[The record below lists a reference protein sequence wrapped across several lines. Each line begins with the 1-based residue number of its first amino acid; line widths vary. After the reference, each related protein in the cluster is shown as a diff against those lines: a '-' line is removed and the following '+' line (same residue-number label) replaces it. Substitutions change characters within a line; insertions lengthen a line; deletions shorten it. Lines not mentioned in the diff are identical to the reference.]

1 MDATTKAKP
10 RRLPPRL
17 VPGCRVALVAPAG
30 PLLERDDLH
39 RAAEL
44 CRLLGF
50 DPVLGQHA
58 GGHHGYL
65 AGTDAERL
73 ADLNAALTD
82 PAIDAVWCIRGG
94 YGMTRIVAGVDFAGF
109 ARRPKPVIGFSDIT
123 VLLAALHQQTGVVTY
138 HGPVAR
144 HSMTGF
150 TREHFERVLLGTGS
164 GPLGRLPQPESVLV
178 PTTHRIVTLRGG
190 VAEGPLQGGNLS
202 LLQCLVGTPYLPG
215 LAGALLFIE
224 DVGEEVY
231 RVDRML
237 SHLRLAGALDRLAG
251 VIVGRFTEMGRRG
264 ADGALGFDQVLA
276 TYLEPLG
283 IPVAHGF
290 PIGHVEDQ
298 WTLPIG
304 VRARLDATAG
314 EVELLEPAVG

>member
-1 MDATTKAKP
+1 M
-10 RRLPPRL
+10 
-17 VPGCRVALVAPAG
+17 ALVAPAG
-30 PLLERDDLH
+30 PLLERDDLA
-39 RAAEL
+39 RAGEL

-50 DPVLGQHA
+50 EPSLGRNA
-58 GGHHGYL
+58 AGHHGYL
-65 AGTDAERL
+65 AGTDRERL

-82 PAIDAVWCIRGG
+82 PAVDAVWCIRGG
-94 YGMTRIVAGVDFAGF
+94 YGMTRILAGVDFDGF

-123 VLLAALHQQTGVVTY
+123 VLLAALQRRTGVVTY

-144 HSMTGF
+144 HAMTAF
-150 TREHFERVLLGTGS
+150 TRDHFERILVRAHA
-164 GPLGRLPQPESVLV
+164 GPLGSLPPPEGVLV
-178 PTTHRIVTLRGG
+178 PTTHRVVTLRGG
-190 VAEGPLQGGNLS
+190 AAEGPLQGGNLS
-202 LLQCLVGTPYLPG
+202 LLQCLVGTAYMPDLD
-215 LAGALLFIE
+215 GALLFLE

-290 PIGHVEDQ
+290 PIGHVDDQ
-298 WTLPIG
+298 WTVPVG

-314 EVELLEPAVG
+314 RVELLEPAVA

>member
-1 MDATTKAKP
+1 MDATPKATP
-10 RRLPPRL
+10 TRLPPRL
-17 VPGCRVALVAPAG
+17 ATGTRVALVAPAG
-30 PLLERDDLH
+30 PLLERDDLT

-50 DPVLGQHA
+50 EPVLGRNA
-58 GGHHGYL
+58 AGHHGYL

-82 PAIDAVWCIRGG
+82 PGIGAVWCIRGG
-94 YGMTRIVAGVDFAGF
+94 YGMTRILSGVDFEGF
-109 ARRPKPVIGFSDIT
+109 GRRPKPVIGFSDIT
-123 VLLAALHQQTGVVTY
+123 VLLAALHRRTGVVTF

-144 HSMTGF
+144 HAMTAF
-150 TREHFERVLLGTGS
+150 TRHHFERLLAGAVT
-164 GPLGRLPQPESVLV
+164 GPLGRVPQPEGVLV
-178 PTTHRIVTLRGG
+178 PTTHRITTLRGG
-190 VAEGPLQGGNLS
+190 RAEGPLQGGNLS
-202 LLQCLVGTPYLPG
+202 LLQCLVGTAYMPDLD
-215 LAGALLFIE
+215 GALLFLE

-264 ADGALGFDQVLA
+264 ADGAFGFDRVLA

-283 IPVAHGF
+283 IPVAYGF
-290 PIGHVEDQ
+290 PIGHVDDQ

-314 EVELLEPAVG
+314 AVELLEPAVE

>member
-17 VPGCRVALVAPAG
+17 TPGARVALVAPAG
-30 PLLERDDLH
+30 PLLERDDLA
-39 RAAEL
+39 RAMEL
-44 CRLLGF
+44 CSLLGL
-50 DPVLGQHA
+50 DPVLGRHA

-82 PAIDAVWCIRGG
+82 PGIDAVWCIRGG
-94 YGMTRIVAGVDFAGF
+94 YGMTRILDAVDFDGF

-123 VLLAALHQQTGVVTY
+123 VLLAALHQRTGVVTF

-144 HSMTGF
+144 HSMTAF
-150 TREHFERVLLGTGS
+150 TQAHFERVLFGTGS
-164 GPLGRLPQPESVLV
+164 GPLGRLPQPDAVLV
-178 PTTHRIVTLRGG
+178 PTTHRIMTLRGG

-202 LLQCLVGTPYLPG
+202 LLQCLLGTPYLPD
-215 LAGALLFIE
+215 LDGALLFLE

-237 SHLRLAGALDRLAG
+237 SHLRLAGALGRLAG

-290 PIGHVEDQ
+290 PIGHVDDQ

-304 VRARLDATAG
+304 VPARLDATAG
-314 EVELLEPAVG
+314 EVELLEAAVG

>member
-30 PLLERDDLH
+30 PLLERDDLQ
-39 RAAEL
+39 RALEL
-44 CRLLGF
+44 CRLLGC
-50 DPVLGQHA
+50 DPVLGPHA

-94 YGMTRIVAGVDFAGF
+94 YGITRILAGVDFDGF
-109 ARRPKPVIGFSDIT
+109 ARRPKPVVGFSDIT
-123 VLLAALHQQTGVVTY
+123 ALLAALNQQTGVVTF

-144 HSMTGF
+144 HAMTEF
-150 TREHFERVLLGTGS
+150 TRAHFELALAPSAAGR
-164 GPLGRLPQPESVLV
+164 LGRVPAPGGVLV
-178 PTTHRIVTLRGG
+178 PSSHRIMTIRAG

-202 LLQCLVGTPYLPG
+202 LLQCLIGTPYLPA
-215 LAGALLFIE
+215 LDGALLFLE

-231 RVDRML
+231 RIDRML
-237 SHLRLAGALDRLAG
+237 SHLRLAGALNRLAG
-251 VIVGRFTEMGRRG
+251 VIVGRFTDMGRRG
-264 ADGALGFDQVLA
+264 ADGGRVHPRIGNRYRD
-276 TYLEPLG
+276 LED
-283 IPVAHGF
+283 IAA
-290 PIGHVEDQ
+290 EKA
-298 WTLPIG
+298 
-304 VRARLDATAG
+304 ARQAS
-314 EVELLEPAVG
+314 

>member
-1 MDATTKAKP
+1 
-10 RRLPPRL
+10 
-17 VPGCRVALVAPAG
+17 
-30 PLLERDDLH
+30 
-39 RAAEL
+39 
-44 CRLLGF
+44 
-50 DPVLGQHA
+50 
-58 GGHHGYL
+58 
-65 AGTDAERL
+65 
-73 ADLNAALTD
+73 
-82 PAIDAVWCIRGG
+82 
-94 YGMTRIVAGVDFAGF
+94 
-109 ARRPKPVIGFSDIT
+109 
-123 VLLAALHQQTGVVTY
+123 
-138 HGPVAR
+138 
-144 HSMTGF
+144 MTGF
-150 TREHFERVLLGTGS
+150 TRDHFERVLLGTGS

-178 PTTHRIVTLRGG
+178 PTTHRIMTLRGG
-190 VAEGPLQGGNLS
+190 IAEGPLQGGNLS
-202 LLQCLVGTPYLPG
+202 LLQCLVGTPYLPDLG
-215 LAGALLFIE
+215 GALLFIE

-304 VRARLDATAG
+304 VPARLDATAG
-314 EVELLEPAVG
+314 EVELLGPAVG